1 MEDFKLEFYFNLYKD
16 KPISTRGEFRI
27 KFKKKHGEYE
37 DVDMLLTKIE
47 TYQIEKYGTTLY
59 NWDKNIEKQEAY
71 FIEKNKE
78 IEMLK
83 KRR

>member
-47 TYQIEKYGTTLY
+47 TYQIEKKTRSIFYR
-59 NWDKNIEKQEAY
+59 
-71 FIEKNKE
+71 
-78 IEMLK
+78 K
-83 KRR
+83 K